1 MTDVLAN
8 WDLNLDQIVATTTD
22 NAANIIA
29 AFNSLGLLR
38 LSCFGHNLDL
48 AINKSLQLERVK
60 RALAKCHSLVEV
72 FHRSWKKSRDLRL
85 KQEVLNLPQHK
96 LIASVATRWGSTYDM
111 VSRIVEQQQAICAV
125 LAEDRKNWYR
135 MPSDTEF
142 AVLETVVS
150 VLKPLSTLT
159 DALSGEKQVTVSA
172 IRPILKH
179 IQTILTEANTDS
191 RLAVQMK
198 NAISADLQRRNNS
211 TQLCQLIDIASFL
224 DPRFRDQ
231 YVEEREMVVE
241 AIKEECL
248 PLVPSIS
255 DAVAPELP
263 PDNLPPSKKPKGLA
277 AILSHICSD
286 EGPVRTLTPL
296 QTVESEITSYLGFPT
311 TAPETDPLVWWK
323 GEEGR
328 FPNLACLARK
338 YLCVC
343 GTSVPSERIFSR
355 AGCIGHHR
363 SRLSPENVDKLVF
376 LATNMH

>member
-1 MTDVLAN
+1 MQSLHTVDKPGFKQLVFKLNPHYQLPSRRHFAEYEVPKLYNHVRDNVVKPKIMEATHFSATRDLWTSAATIPYMTFTVHFIDREWALRSFCLCTFPLYEDHTGQNLADAVTDVLAN

-29 AFNSLGLLR
+29 AFNSLGLLC

-72 FHRSWKKSRDLRL
+72 FHRSWKKSRDLCL

-172 IRPILKH
+172 NRPILKH

-198 NAISADLQRRNNS
+198 NAISADLQR
-211 TQLCQLIDIASFL
+211 
-224 DPRFRDQ
+224 
-231 YVEEREMVVE
+231 
-241 AIKEECL
+241 
-248 PLVPSIS
+248 
-255 DAVAPELP
+255 
-263 PDNLPPSKKPKGLA
+263 
-277 AILSHICSD
+277 
-286 EGPVRTLTPL
+286 
-296 QTVESEITSYLGFPT
+296 
-311 TAPETDPLVWWK
+311 
-323 GEEGR
+323 
-328 FPNLACLARK
+328 
-338 YLCVC
+338 
-343 GTSVPSERIFSR
+343 
-355 AGCIGHHR
+355 
-363 SRLSPENVDKLVF
+363 
-376 LATNMH
+376 